1 VKKAFVSASVALAVA
16 LGVGVFVNKT
26 HADDQGDRDRQFE
39 FKPGS
44 LVVSRSAYVA
54 DAKTVQVAQT
64 LPLGYVPGTARAA
77 ASPDNDH
84 RDDRKDKARHVLLI
98 SIDGMH
104 AVDYENCVA
113 SNSCP
118 HLAALGKTGV
128 NYTRTSA
135 SRPSDSFPGL
145 MALVTGG
152 SPRTVGAYYDV
163 AYDRVLAPPKVATG
177 NGLPG
182 GVCNVNQINGTQTEY
197 EEGNEFDQSK
207 INGGFAGYATID
219 GGTKSI
225 DPDRLIRDPFN
236 NCAPVYSWNFV
247 RTNTIF
253 GVIHGAGGY
262 TAWSDK
268 HAGYASVSGPTGTD
282 QPSNVDDYYSP
293 EVNSLQIKLPGIK
306 TAGLTPQ
313 ASFDCG
319 TLVPNGDDWTTD
331 FDAIKCNDQLK
342 VNAVLNQI
350 HGRTHLGT
358 SKAPVP
364 VVFGMNFQAVSVGQ
378 KLIEP
383 KSATRTDANSG
394 GYEDAQGTP
403 RPKMLAEIQYV
414 DAAIGQMIDALKHEG
429 LLESTTIIITA
440 KHGQSPIDPN
450 RFFPIP
456 GNSGNNGTP
465 PSGFVGSLLPAVYS
479 DPNNG
484 LGLAEDDISQIWLAD
499 SSRTADA
506 VTALETNATAIGLG
520 QIYYGA
526 SISTLFNPPGVPNN
540 PGPCCRLREGG
551 DPRTP
556 DIVVIPNVG
565 VVYTGNLKKQS
576 EHGGF
581 AWDDTNVM
589 LLVSNPDLKAR
600 TVHSFVETAQVAPT
614 ILKLLGFD
622 PDALDAVR
630 QEGTP
635 ILPGLDL
642 DR

>member
-1 VKKAFVSASVALAVA
+1 MSLRKSISAIL
-16 LGVGVFVNKT
+16 L
-26 HADDQGDRDRQFE
+26 
-39 FKPGS
+39 S
-44 LVVSRSAYVA
+44 LV
-54 DAKTVQVAQT
+54 
-64 LPLGYVPGTARAA
+64 LLGGTTPARAG
-77 ASPDNDH
+77 
-84 RDDRKDKARHVLLI
+84 DDELKRRKVKHVLLI

-113 SNSCP
+113 SKTCP
-118 HLAALGKTGV
+118 HLAAIGKTGV
-128 NYTRTSA
+128 NYTRTTT

-145 MALVTGG
+145 MSIVSGG
-152 SPRTVGAYYDV
+152 SPRTVGAFYDV
-163 AYDRVLAPPKVATG
+163 AYDRVLAPPKIATG

-182 GVCNVNQINGTQTEY
+182 GTCNVNQINGTQTEY

-207 INGGFAGYATID
+207 LNGGFAGYSTID
-219 GGTKSI
+219 GGVKSI
-225 DPDRLIRDPFN
+225 NPDRLIRDPFN

-253 GVIHGAGGY
+253 GVIHAAGGY

-293 EVNSLQIKLPGIK
+293 EVNSLQIVLPGLK
-306 TAGLTPQ
+306 TAALTPR

-364 VVFGMNFQAVSVGQ
+364 VIFGMNFQAVSVGQ

-383 KSATRTDANSG
+383 KSTVRTDANSG

-403 RPKMLAEIQYV
+403 RPKMLAEIQFV
-414 DAAIGQMIDALKHEG
+414 DAALGQMVDALKHEG
-429 LLESTTIIITA
+429 LWDSTTVIITA

-465 PSGFVGSLLPAVYS
+465 PSGIIGSFLPEVYS

-499 SSRTADA
+499 SSHTGDA
-506 VTALETNATAIGLG
+506 VTALENNATAIGLG
-520 QIYYGA
+520 QIYYGG
-526 SISTLFNPPGVPNN
+526 SINTLFNPPGVPNN
-540 PGPCCRLREGG
+540 PGPCCKRQEGG

-589 LLVSNPDLKAR
+589 LLVSNPHTHAK
-600 TVHSFVETAQVAPT
+600 TIHSFVETAQVAPT
-614 ILKLLGFD
+614 VLQLLGLD
-622 PDALDAVR
+622 PQSLDAVR
-630 QEGTP
+630 TEGTP
-635 ILPGLDL
+635 VLPSVFSDS
-642 DR
+642 DKDDQN

>member
-1 VKKAFVSASVALAVA
+1 MRKSIAALA
-16 LGVGVFVNKT
+16 L
-26 HADDQGDRDRQFE
+26 
-39 FKPGS
+39 S
-44 LVVSRSAYVA
+44 LTLFGA
-54 DAKTVQVAQT
+54 T
-64 LPLGYVPGTARAA
+64 LPARA
-77 ASPDNDH
+77 H
-84 RDDRKDKARHVLLI
+84 DDELKGRKVKHVLLI

-113 SNSCP
+113 SKTCP
-118 HLAALGKTGV
+118 HLAALGSTGV
-128 NYTRTSA
+128 NYTRTTT

-145 MALVTGG
+145 MAIVTGG
-152 SPRTVGAYYDV
+152 SPRTVGAFYDV

-182 GVCNVNQINGTQTEY
+182 GTCNLNQINGTQTEY

-207 INGGFAGYATID
+207 LNGGFAGFSTID
-219 GGTKSI
+219 GGVKSI
-225 DPDRLIRDPFN
+225 NPDRLMRDPFN
-236 NCAPVYSWNFV
+236 NCKPVYSWNFV

-253 GVIHGAGGY
+253 GVIHAAGGY

-306 TAGLTPQ
+306 TAALIPQ

-331 FDAIKCNDQLK
+331 FNAIKCYDQLK
-342 VNAVLNQI
+342 VNATLNQI

-358 SKAPVP
+358 NKAPVP
-364 VVFGMNFQAVSVGQ
+364 VIFGMNFQAVSVGQ

-383 KSATRTDANSG
+383 KSADRTDANSG

-403 RPKMLAEIQYV
+403 RPIMLAEIQYV
-414 DAAIGQMIDALKHEG
+414 DAAIGQMVDALKHEG
-429 LLESTTIIITA
+429 LLDSTTIIITA

-456 GNSGNNGTP
+456 GHSGNNGTP
-465 PSGFVGSLLPAVYS
+465 PSGIIGSLLPAVYN
-479 DPNNG
+479 DPNNS

-499 SSRTADA
+499 SGRTADA
-506 VTALETNATAIGLG
+506 VTALENAGTAIGLG

-526 SISTLFNPPGVPNN
+526 SLDTLFNPPGVPNN
-540 PGPCCRLREGG
+540 PGPCCKLREGG
-551 DPRTP
+551 DPRSP

-581 AWDDTNVM
+581 ASDDTNVM
-589 LLVSNPDLKAR
+589 LLVSNPEMKPR

-614 ILKLLGFD
+614 ILQLLGLD
-622 PDALDAVR
+622 PQSLDAVR
-630 QEGTP
+630 AEGTP
-635 ILPGLDL
+635 VLPFIFRSGDHGEQ
-642 DR
+642 D